1 MVKVLKRSDHHGPSY
16 GHFYMKKRPL
26 FSKFLFLGLE
36 GRMIAENSSKGDSEY
51 LES

>member
-16 GHFYMKKRPL
+16 GHFYMKNDHF

-36 GRMIAENSSKGDSEY
+36 GRMIAENSSKGESEC